1 MGTLVEKLDYLEQT
15 KKDIQQAIIAKG
27 VEVGNDVTFRDY
39 AAKVAAISGGGGGET
54 VFAVNNTG
62 TAIVRGMKAC
72 NKGDESA
79 AKQPPAGNDGNGRKA
94 D

>member
-54 VFAVNNTG
+54 GFAGNNTG
-62 TAIVRGMKAC
+62 GAIIMR
-72 NKGDESA
+72 N
-79 AKQPPAGNDGNGRKA
+79 
-94 D
+94 

>member
-39 AAKVAAISGGGGGET
+39 ATKVSAISGGGGGET
-54 VFAVNNTG
+54 VL
-62 TAIVRGMKAC
+62 R
-72 NKGDESA
+72 
-79 AKQPPAGNDGNGRKA
+79 
-94 D
+94 

>member
-39 AAKVAAISGGGGGET
+39 ATKVSAKI
-54 VFAVNNTG
+54 
-62 TAIVRGMKAC
+62 
-72 NKGDESA
+72 
-79 AKQPPAGNDGNGRKA
+79 GRA
-94 D
+94 HV